1 MRTDETVALTAGKYR
16 VGRAPSIKTAATMRV
31 LAAVWCRSVGTSWT
45 LELHVANEGTA
56 LGRVVDWISSGVPI
70 VQPEPDAALARE
82 LLTTRG
88 LHLFG
93 DSSAGPRTDSRRGIG
108 YACRDAELIT
118 LARLVAEDATEGE
131 VHPMLLAARWVTAGF
146 SVDAAAGWIRE
157 GVQSPQVARHQ
168 TVSPTPTM

>member
-1 MRTDETVALTAGKYR
+1 MRTDKTVALTARTYLAE
-16 VGRAPSIKTAATMRV
+16 RAPSIKTAATIRV

-45 LELHVANEGTA
+45 LELHALDESTA

-70 VQPEPDAALARE
+70 VQPEPDAALARD
-82 LLTTRG
+82 LLATRG

-118 LARLVAEDATEGE
+118 LARLVAEDATEAG
-131 VHPMLLAARWVTAGF
+131 VHPLLLAARWVTAGF
-146 SVDAAAGWIRE
+146 SADAAAGWIHE
-157 GVQSPQVARHQ
+157 GVRSPQVAQHQ
-168 TVSPTPTM
+168 TVYPTPTM